1 MTFLDLLVVAAYL
14 AGICLLGVFFTRRQ
28 KTTKHY
34 FTGGRSIPAWAVAA
48 SIVAT
53 ETSTVTFISVPGIAF
68 ARGGNFGFLQLALG
82 YLVGRIVVTLL
93 FIPSY
98 FRGDLLTV
106 YQLLQRRFGA
116 PARMISASLF
126 VVMRNIAD
134 GIRMLLTGIVLAA
147 VYVAFVPAHAHDA
160 GRLWATV
167 VAVMLLG
174 AVMILFTYYG
184 GIEAVVWVEV
194 LQLGVYVAG
203 AIAAVVVLSSNVPG
217 GLAGAVDLG
226 RRHGKLAVFDFGFDL
241 SKTFTFWSGVIGGC
255 FLTMSTH
262 GTDQYMVQRYLC
274 TDRPAK
280 AGAALLASGVIVLV
294 QFVLFLLIGVLLFA
308 FYRPFELPGYATAAA
323 TSFPFASGD
332 RVFPDFITKHLPTPL
347 AGLVVAAIFA
357 AALSSS
363 LSAIAST
370 VVNDLYKPFRPAAD
384 DRHYLAVGKALI
396 LVFGL
401 VQTAVA
407 LAVIRTTSSALGNV
421 LTVAGLVNGP
431 VLGLFLVG
439 AMSKRV
445 PQAAAVA
452 GMVTSVVVMTG
463 VWWFLSV
470 PGPRQVAWPWYP
482 LIGTTI
488 VIAVAF
494 GLTPL
499 LPRRVEEEE
508 ATVEPREFE
517 VAPQAAVAK
526 EA

>member
-1 MTFLDLLVVAAYL
+1 MTSLDLLVIAAYL
-14 AGICLLGVFFTRRQ
+14 AGICLLGVYFTRRQ

-34 FTGGRSIPAWAVAA
+34 FTGDRSIPAWAVAA

-53 ETSTVTFISVPGIAF
+53 ETSTVTFISVPGFAF
-68 ARGGNFGFLQLALG
+68 AKNGNFGFLQLALG
-82 YLVGRIVVTLL
+82 YLVGRVVVTLL

-134 GIRMLLTGIVLAA
+134 GIRMLLTAIVLAA
-147 VYVAFVPAHAHDA
+147 VYVAFVPAHDT
-160 GRLWATV
+160 GTGQLWATV
-167 VAVMLLG
+167 AAVLLLG
-174 AVMILFTYYG
+174 AVMVLFTYYG

-194 LQLGVYVAG
+194 LQLGVYIAG
-203 AIAAVVVLSSNVPG
+203 AVAAVWVLAANVEG
-217 GLAGAVDLG
+217 GLAGAIDLG
-226 RRHGKLAVFDFGFDL
+226 RRHHKFDVFDFGFDL
-241 SKTFTFWSGVIGGC
+241 AKRLTFWSGVVGGC

-280 AGAALLASGVIVLV
+280 AGAALLASGVIVLA

-308 FYRPFELPGYATAAA
+308 FYRPFEQPGYAAAA
-323 TSFPFASGD
+323 ADSPMPFANGD
-332 RVFPDFITKHLPTPL
+332 RVFPHFITKHLPTPL

-370 VVNDLYKPFRPAAD
+370 VVNDLYKPFRPARD
-384 DRHYLAVGKALI
+384 DRHYLTVGKVLI
-396 LVFGL
+396 LAFGV

-407 LAVIRTTSSALGNV
+407 LAVISTARSALDNV
-421 LTVAGLVNGP
+421 LAVAGLVNGP

-439 AMSKRV
+439 AMSRRV
-445 PQAAAVA
+445 PQAAAIA
-452 GMVTSVVVMTG
+452 GMVTSVVTMAC
-463 VWWFLSV
+463 VWWFLSK
-470 PGPRQVAWPWYP
+470 QVAWPWYT
-482 LIGTTI
+482 LIGSS
-488 VIAVAF
+488 VVLAVAF

-499 LPRRVEEEE
+499 LPRRRTDDGRPAGERGFGVVPT
-508 ATVEPREFE
+508 A
-517 VAPQAAVAK
+517 AAVATK
-526 EA
+526 EG